1 MQRILSEKAYKEA
14 CKYIPGGVN
23 SPVRALK
30 SVGASPLFVKSAK
43 GAYIK
48 DIDDYEYIDYC
59 GSWGVFILGHA
70 DKHIQKVVNNAVKN
84 GTSYGI
90 PTVQETILAKIICES
105 VPSIEK
111 VRFVNSGT
119 EAVMSAIRLARAF
132 TSRDK
137 ILKFDG
143 CYHGH
148 ADHLLVSS
156 GSGVAQL
163 SQASSAGVPQSF
175 INNTISLP
183 FNNIEKLE
191 EFFRNEGCELAAV
204 IIEPVAANMGV
215 IVPDIKFLQ
224 RIRELTKQYGS
235 LLIFDEVIT
244 GFRLGTGGAQ
254 ERFNIIPDIT
264 TLGKIIG
271 GGFPVGA
278 YGASA
283 EIMSLIAPD
292 GPVYQAGTL
301 SGNPVA
307 MAAGIQ
313 TLETVLQQGFYEDIE
328 LKSKYFIKEL
338 ENIISNKGITMHSV
352 GSMFT
357 LFFNGKEIKNFED
370 VKNSDNQRFSKFFN
384 QLLENGVY
392 ISPSQFEANFISVAH
407 SKPILNKTLEIVENV
422 LKTI

>member
-43 GAYIK
+43 GAYIR
-48 DIDDYEYIDYC
+48 DIDDYEYVDYC

-70 DKHIQKVVNNAVKN
+70 DKHVQKAVNNAVKN

-163 SQASSAGVPQSF
+163 NQASSSGVPQSF

-191 EFFRNEGCELAAV
+191 ELFSTEGCELAAV

-244 GFRLGTGGAQ
+244 GFRLGMGGAQ
-254 ERFNIIPDIT
+254 ERFNVIPDIT

-313 TLETVLQQGFYEDIE
+313 TLETVLQQGFYDDIE
-328 LKSKYFIKEL
+328 LKS
-338 ENIISNKGITMHSV
+338 G
-352 GSMFT
+352 
-357 LFFNGKEIKNFED
+357 LFFK
-370 VKNSDNQRFSKFFN
+370 
-384 QLLENGVY
+384 
-392 ISPSQFEANFISVAH
+392 
-407 SKPILNKTLEIVENV
+407 
-422 LKTI
+422 